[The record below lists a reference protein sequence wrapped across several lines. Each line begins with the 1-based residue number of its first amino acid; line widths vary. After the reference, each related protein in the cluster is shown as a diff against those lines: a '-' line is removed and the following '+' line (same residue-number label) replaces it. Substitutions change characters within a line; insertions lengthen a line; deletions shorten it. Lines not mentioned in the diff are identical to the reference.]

1 LTEKEKIIIKSG
13 MKLFAQKGFSS
24 TSVQEIA
31 TESGISK
38 GAFYLHFKSKDDLLH
53 SILEY
58 IFETIDSSLL
68 VFENQDLSPRD
79 KFIKQLTAFF
89 GTFIGHKEF
98 LTMLS
103 KEQAIPRNEEIKKL
117 FFKKRFESH
126 LLYRKGIVSIY
137 GDQIE
142 PFSIDLALILEG
154 LFQLYVGLLIIEPTE
169 FEIEK
174 LSHFLLRRMDSIVK
188 DIPSEEPFLTE
199 EKLGKII
206 KNSNLFFETTDIHTI
221 VQKMRNEIEK
231 MENREALEISLE
243 VLEEEVNK
251 KNPRIPVI
259 KGMLSNFKGIS
270 PLENYMNKIADFYGG
285 FDL

>member
-1 LTEKEKIIIKSG
+1 

-24 TSVQEIA
+24 TSIQEIA

-38 GAFYLHFKSKDDLLH
+38 GAFYLHFKSKDDLLL

-68 VFENQDLSPRD
+68 VFENQDLSPRE

-98 LTMLS
+98 LIMLS
-103 KEQAIPRNEEIKKL
+103 KEQAIPRNEKIKNL

-126 LLYRKGIVSIY
+126 LIYRKGLVSIY
-137 GDQIE
+137 GE
-142 PFSIDLALILEG
+142 NTETFSVDLALILEG
-154 LFQLYVGLLIIEPTE
+154 LFQSYIGLLILEPAE
-169 FEIEK
+169 FEIGE
-174 LSHFLLRRMDSIVK
+174 LSHFLMRRMDSIVK
-188 DIPSEEPFLTE
+188 DISADQPFITE
-199 EKLGKII
+199 QKLEKILKSS
-206 KNSNLFFETTDIHTI
+206 KQFFETTDVNNI

-243 VLEEEVNK
+243 VLEEEINLK
-251 KNPRIPVI
+251 SPRIPVI
-259 KGMLSNFKGIS
+259 KGMLSNFKEIS
-270 PLENYMNKIADFYGG
+270 AFEKYRIEIAAFFG
-285 FDL
+285 FEL

>member
-1 LTEKEKIIIKSG
+1 MTKKEKVIIKSG

-24 TSVQEIA
+24 TSIQEIA

-38 GAFYLHFKSKDDLLH
+38 GAFYLHFKSKDDLLL

-58 IFETIDSSLL
+58 IFDTIDSSLL
-68 VFENQDLSPRD
+68 VFENQDLSPRE

-98 LTMLS
+98 LIMLS
-103 KEQAIPRNEEIKKL
+103 KEQAIPRNEKIKNL

-126 LLYRKGIVSIY
+126 LIYRKGLVSIY
-137 GDQIE
+137 GE
-142 PFSIDLALILEG
+142 NTETFSVDLALILEG
-154 LFQLYVGLLIIEPTE
+154 LFQSYIGLLILEPAE
-169 FEIEK
+169 FEIGE
-174 LSHFLLRRMDSIVK
+174 LSHFLMRRMDSIVK
-188 DIPSEEPFLTE
+188 DISADQPFITE
-199 EKLGKII
+199 QKLEKILKSS
-206 KNSNLFFETTDIHTI
+206 KQFFETTDVNNI

-243 VLEEEVNK
+243 VLEEEINLK
-251 KNPRIPVI
+251 SPRIPVI

-270 PLENYMNKIADFYGG
+270 SLEKYMIEIAAFYG
-285 FDL
+285 FVL

>member
-1 LTEKEKIIIKSG
+1 

-24 TSVQEIA
+24 TSIQEIA

-38 GAFYLHFKSKDDLLH
+38 GAFYLHFKSKDDLLL

-68 VFENQDLSPRD
+68 VFENQDLSPRE

-98 LTMLS
+98 LIMLS
-103 KEQAIPRNEEIKKL
+103 KEQAIPRNEKIKNL

-126 LLYRKGIVSIY
+126 LIYRKGLVSIY
-137 GDQIE
+137 GE
-142 PFSIDLALILEG
+142 NTETFSFDLALILEG
-154 LFQLYVGLLIIEPTE
+154 LFHSYIGLLILEPAE
-169 FEIEK
+169 FEIEE
-174 LSHFLLRRMDSIVK
+174 LSHFLMRRMDSIVK
-188 DIPSEEPFLTE
+188 DISADQPFITE
-199 EKLGKII
+199 QKLEKILKSS
-206 KNSNLFFETTDIHTI
+206 KQFFETTDVNFI

-243 VLEEEVNK
+243 VLEEEINLK
-251 KNPRIPVI
+251 SPRIPVI

-270 PLENYMNKIADFYGG
+270 SLEKYMIEIAGFYG
-285 FDL
+285 FEL

>member
-1 LTEKEKIIIKSG
+1 LTEKELVIIKSG

-24 TSVQEIA
+24 TSIQEIA

-38 GAFYLHFKSKDDLLH
+38 GAFYLHFKSKDDLLL

-68 VFENQDLSPRD
+68 VFENQDLSPRE

-103 KEQAIPRNEEIKKL
+103 KEQAIPRNEKIKKL

-126 LLYRKGIVSIY
+126 LLFRKGLVSIY
-137 GDQIE
+137 GE
-142 PFSIDLALILEG
+142 NTETFSIDLALILEG
-154 LFQLYVGLLIIEPTE
+154 LFKSYIGLLILEPAE
-169 FEIEK
+169 FEIEE
-174 LSHFLLRRMDSIVK
+174 LSHFLMRRMDSIVK
-188 DIPSEEPFLTE
+188 DIFEDKPFLTDQ
-199 EKLGKII
+199 KLRKML
-206 KNSNLFFETTDIHTI
+206 KSTKQFFETTDVNII
-221 VQKMRNEIEK
+221 VQKIRNEVEK

-243 VLEEEVNK
+243 VLEEEINMK
-251 KNPRIPVI
+251 SPRIPVI
-259 KGMLSNFKGIS
+259 KGMLSNFKEIS
-270 PLENYMNKIADFYGG
+270 SLEKYMIEIAAFYG
-285 FDL
+285 FEF